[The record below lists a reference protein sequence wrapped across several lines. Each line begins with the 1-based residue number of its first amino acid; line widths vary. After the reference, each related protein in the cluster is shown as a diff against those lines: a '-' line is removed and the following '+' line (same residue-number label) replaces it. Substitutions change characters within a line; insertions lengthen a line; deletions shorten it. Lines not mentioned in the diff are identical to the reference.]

1 MSVYKESIR
10 DLRDL
15 QKENKGLKAMNAKLQ
30 RELTKALEV
39 IAGVAKAMKGE
50 GK

>member
-15 QKENKGLKAMNAKLQ
+15 QKENEGLRIQNANLQ

-39 IAGVAKAMKGE
+39 IAAVAQAMKGE